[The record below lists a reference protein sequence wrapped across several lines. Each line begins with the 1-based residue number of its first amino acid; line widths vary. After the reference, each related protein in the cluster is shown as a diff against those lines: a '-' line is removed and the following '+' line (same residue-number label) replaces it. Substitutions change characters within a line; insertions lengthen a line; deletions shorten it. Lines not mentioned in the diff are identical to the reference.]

1 MSLKT
6 EGVKTLGAVR
16 REGGSS
22 GFTAQ
27 GLGSGPLPAQ
37 TGTVLGL
44 VSPSPG
50 PHPNPQLPG
59 PITAHALKIPHV
71 TLGLLRADLC

>member
-1 MSLKT
+1 M
-6 EGVKTLGAVR
+6 GPP
-16 REGGSS
+16 
-22 GFTAQ
+22 GFAAQ
-27 GLGSGPLPAQ
+27 EPASGPFSAQ

-44 VSPSPG
+44 ASPRPP
-50 PHPNPQLPG
+50 PHPSGPG

>member
-16 REGGSS
+16 REGSSS

-50 PHPNPQLPG
+50 PHHNPQLPG
-59 PITAHALKIPHV
+59 PITAHALQMLHLSPGMLSTH
-71 TLGLLRADLC
+71 LC